1 MPDAKR
7 FSFSAAA
14 GASREASS
22 LPFLPLSLQLGDA
35 VPIQVAGLLDTGA
48 TVSVLPY
55 RVGLQLGA
63 VWSERASTVQLTGNL
78 AQFEARALLLTAR
91 VAEFAP
97 VRLAFA
103 WTRTD
108 EVPLLL
114 GQVNFFMEFDVCFY
128 RSRHAFDIRPKNAA
142 KTKV

>member
-1 MPDAKR
+1 MPDPKR

-14 GASREASS
+14 GATREASS
-22 LPFLPLSLQLGDA
+22 LPFLPLSLQLGNGTPLR
-35 VPIQVAGLLDTGA
+35 VEGLLDTGA

-55 RVGLQLGA
+55 SVGLQLGA
-63 VWSERASTVQLTGNL
+63 VWSDGAQAVRLTGNL
-78 AQFEARALLLTAR
+78 AQFEARALLLNAQ
-91 VAEFAP
+91 VAEFGP

-103 WTRTD
+103 WTRAD

-128 RSRHAFDIRPKNAA
+128 RSRYAFDIRPKNDA
-142 KTKV
+142 